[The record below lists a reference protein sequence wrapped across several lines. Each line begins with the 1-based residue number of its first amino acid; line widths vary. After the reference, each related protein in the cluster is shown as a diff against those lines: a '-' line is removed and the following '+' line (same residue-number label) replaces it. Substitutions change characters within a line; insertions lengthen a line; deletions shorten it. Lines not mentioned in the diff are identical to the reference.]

1 MGEEIPYGLLM
12 VYTGDGKGKTTAALG
27 LALRAVGQ
35 GLRVLMVQF
44 IKSDRPCGER
54 AAAAHLP
61 NFRLVATG
69 LGFTWDRAHTA
80 EEHRAAIRRGWELAR
95 AALLSGEYDLI
106 ILDEL
111 NNVFQIRDFPVGD
124 VLSPGEVLETL
135 SRRPPHVHVLIT
147 GRGSPPEFI
156 AAADLVTE
164 MRDVKHPFREGRPA
178 LRGIEY

>member
-1 MGEEIPYGLLM
+1 MGLDGRRGLLM

-27 LALRAVGQ
+27 LALRAVGH
-35 GLRVLMVQF
+35 GLRVVMIQF

-54 AAAAHLP
+54 AAAAYLP
-61 NFRLVATG
+61 NFRLVPTG
-69 LGFTWDRAHTA
+69 LGFTWDPAHTP
-80 EEHRAAIRRGWELAR
+80 EEHRAAIRRGWDLAR
-95 AALLSGEYDLI
+95 AAILSGENDLV

-111 NNVFQIRDFPVGD
+111 NNVFQIREFPVAD
-124 VLSPGEVLETL
+124 LLAPGEVLDTL
-135 SRRPPHVHVLIT
+135 SRRPDHVHVLIT